1 MADNL
6 LTVAALRTAVEADLI
21 RGKLEAAG
29 IVAVLFEPDKPAE
42 GAPPARIQVQVSP
55 PDFERAMQLLFPI
68 SKRPVAAKPA
78 QPSWKCPKCGE
89 EVLGRFPTCWKC
101 GTARDGSPT
110 PSAPPT
116 LASVSTMGAP
126 ITLPTMPP
134 PPPPMTAAASLPG
147 EATSSLAAPR
157 PETPPRLVV
166 PETPGPPRLEIP
178 PVPPITSAVE
188 TTKPSTNGE
197 SPSKSATA
205 RNNRLP
211 KTAEEEGL
219 TIVVPPWD
227 AATGKSKSGRA
238 IGKKLPTDADDRAAR
253 RAFWTAVAG
262 IIIWPL
268 LIYSIIVV
276 LLLGLTNRP
285 LSPRGSRFFYG
296 ALALNAAIFAVAF
309 AWLGTHL

>member
-6 LTVAALRTAVEADLI
+6 LTVAALRTAVEAELI

-78 QPSWKCPKCGE
+78 QPAWKCPKCGE

-101 GTARDGSPT
+101 GTARDGSPLPNT
-110 PSAPPT
+110 PPT
-116 LASVSTMGAP
+116 LAGVSITAP
-126 ITLPTMPP
+126 PVTLPTMPP
-134 PPPPMTAAASLPG
+134 PPAPPIAAAASLAG
-147 EATSSLAAPR
+147 EAASSIA
-157 PETPPRLVV
+157 PPRLDTSPRHVV
-166 PETPGPPRLEIP
+166 PESSPPNLEIP
-178 PVPPITSAVE
+178 TVPPVAAAE

-205 RNNRLP
+205 RNVRSLQ
-211 KTAEEEGL
+211 TAEEEGL
-219 TIVVPPWD
+219 KIVVPPWD
-227 AATGKSKSGRA
+227 AATGKPKSERA

-262 IIIWPL
+262 LLCPPL
-268 LIYSIIVV
+268 LIYSIVVV

-285 LSPRGSRFFYG
+285 LSARGSRFFYG
-296 ALALNAAIFAVAF
+296 ALAVNAAIFAVAF